1 MRACVC
7 VCVRVFLHLLT
18 TLKLPQMAWGTF
30 VPAVSLS
37 EAGDF
42 VQLFA
47 APAELNVPHLSLPLL
62 QEVSQAAELLQAL
75 QQRRLPKSYAKE
87 IDAIAVEHRTVK
99 IVTSDRVDLTQE
111 INIPD
116 AMSLSLSFSGDT
128 KLKASDKVILTV
140 TGKDG
145 ADSSLTI
152 PGDVI
157 RSTTKSMVAKP
168 KPSPKAKL
176 MNARER

>member
-1 MRACVC
+1 MCKRA
-7 VCVRVFLHLLT
+7 CVRVFLHLLT
-18 TLKLPQMAWGTF
+18 TLKLLQMAWGTF
-30 VPAVSLS
+30 FPAVSLS
-37 EAGDF
+37 EAGDS

-116 AMSLSLSFSGDT
+116 AMSLSLFFSGDT
-128 KLKASDKVILTV
+128 KLRASDKVILTV
-140 TGKDG
+140 TGADG

-152 PGDVI
+152 PGNVI